1 MFEAL
6 TEKLQRTFK
15 SLRGEGKLS
24 EEHVTRALTELRRA
38 LLEGDVHFK
47 VVEQLTTN
55 IRRKALGQEVLL
67 SLSPDQQVLKIVRDE
82 LVQLLGGTH
91 APLQFAKKPPS
102 LIFLTGLQGS
112 GKTTTTGK
120 LGQWLL
126 KTGHRP
132 VAGSTDVRRPAAR
145 EQLRQIAQAVGL
157 PVVEKE
163 SNDPLELLKAAKRE
177 AELSAYDVIL
187 VDTQG
192 RLHIDEELMGEL
204 EAMKKAYP
212 PVETLFVADAMTGQ
226 DAVKS
231 AGTFHERL
239 SLTGVI
245 LTKMDGDARG
255 GAALSIR
262 WVTGQPIKFI
272 GLGEKYDALE
282 PFHPDRIVSR
292 LLGMGDVLS
301 LIEKAE
307 ETVDRAKAEELEEKL
322 RRAEFTLED
331 FRDQLRQLKKMGP
344 LDQVLEMIPG
354 IAPEVRGQAVD
365 ERKLKRLEAII
376 DSMTPKERRRPDLLD
391 GRRRK
396 RVARGSGTTVQEINQ
411 LLRQYA
417 EMRRLMKAMKG
428 GEKEAMRKLA
438 ARFGGKMKLP
448 M

>member
-24 EEHVTRALTELRRA
+24 EEHVTRALAELRRA

-55 IRRKALGQEVLL
+55 IRQKALGQEVLL

-102 LIFLTGLQGS
+102 VIFLTGLQGS

-120 LGQWLL
+120 LGQWLM

-132 VAGSTDVRRPAAR
+132 VAVSTDVRRPAAR
-145 EQLRQIAQAVGL
+145 EQLRQIAEAVGL

-192 RLHIDEELMGEL
+192 RLHIDAELMGEL

-354 IAPEVRGQAVD
+354 VAPEVRGQAVD